1 MAIENQPKD
10 LKKSVEL
17 GYTRV
22 ADELRRMILS
32 NELKPG
38 EWIRVMPTAK
48 QLGVSGQPI
57 REALQLLNGEGLVK
71 LIPNC
76 GAQVHGLTRERL
88 FHIYEVRAALESY
101 VARRFAERSSYLDLV
116 ALETIQKAHDEA
128 MDARDIDEVLRLNL
142 QFHDYI
148 CGHSDNTEMLGHINR
163 YRALSRTIRFK
174 IGYDDAYYERVKS
187 EHHQLLNAFRRHD
200 AMAAG
205 EIGLRHVLGTK
216 DELLKNFDLTLQ

>member
-1 MAIENQPKD
+1 MAARNVSKDPK
-10 LKKSVEL
+10 KGAEL
-17 GYTRV
+17 EYTRV

-101 VARRFAERSSYLDLV
+101 VSRRFAEHASYLDLV
-116 ALETIQKAHDEA
+116 ALEKVQKAHDDA

-142 QFHDYI
+142 LFHDSI
-148 CGHSDNTEMLGHINR
+148 SGHSDNAEMLGHINR
-163 YRALSRTIRFK
+163 YRALSRTIRFR
-174 IGYDDAYYERVKS
+174 IGYDDAYYARVRS
-187 EHHQLLNAFRRHD
+187 EHYELLSAFRRHD
-200 AMAAG
+200 ALAAA

-216 DELLKNFDLTLQ
+216 DELLENFDLVLQ